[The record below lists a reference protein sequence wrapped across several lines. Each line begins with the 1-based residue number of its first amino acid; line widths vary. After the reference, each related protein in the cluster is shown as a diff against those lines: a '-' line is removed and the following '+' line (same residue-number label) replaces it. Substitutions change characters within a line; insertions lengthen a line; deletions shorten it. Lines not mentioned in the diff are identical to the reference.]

1 MNVFSATIETATF
14 KRFITTVSKAAGRY
28 SNNSSVEFAQNSRGN
43 MITDVI
49 IRHPDGDRFI
59 TAEFDNSI
67 IGDANLNLKD
77 LAERVTGIRENHFNI
92 FSDDYNFELT
102 TVNVKTH
109 VETGR
114 ERGKA
119 TPENWRRDT
128 ETETKPFIT
137 MLRRLA
143 KNAADDRIS
152 HLDVI
157 HIEPLIG
164 SPGQELEKVFFIAS
178 NGFTLIKKEYSI
190 NIRKTFNLSRYDAE
204 TIVKLEKLFGDW
216 LSISAYVDNETDPG
230 YMAFTGDGFTYICPN
245 RTDQYPDWQRVMPK
259 NSSAWITF
267 YQPKEF
273 AEMLESAKRFSS
285 NDTATIT
292 VNGSVELI
300 AGPKENPDYQVEI
313 IDVDYTGAAEFKF
326 QPQLLIN
333 MIDKK
338 ARKLE
343 ILFSNSS
350 DVLPGITPAKI
361 INAELKETNIVMPIR

>member
-1 MNVFSATIETATF
+1 MFSATIETATF

-361 INAELKETNIVMPIR
+361 INAELKETNIVMPVR